1 MTGGF
6 GGLGPFLVLLLVGF
20 LPNEAWRMLAIV
32 ISRNLDEGSEWLV
45 WVRAVATA
53 VLAGVVA
60 QLTLA
65 PPANLAGVPLAVR
78 IGAALFGLLVF
89 LAMRRSV
96 FAGVLAGEAAL
107 VAGALLVTR

>member
-1 MTGGF
+1 MTADF
-6 GGLGPFLVLLLVGF
+6 GGLGLFLVLLLVGF
-20 LPNEAWRMLAIV
+20 LPNEVWRMLAIV

-60 QLTLA
+60 QLTFA
-65 PPANLAGVPLAVR
+65 PPANLAAVPLAVR
-78 IGAALFGLLVF
+78 IGAALFGFLVF
-89 LAMRRSV
+89 LAVRRSV